1 MSLRGFSPSTLMN
14 FRRSTVRARTRHGS
28 EEHSFQAHR
37 DCEQMGAVGSSL
49 QELGNYYC
57 CMERREAARG
67 PRDRPLQQAIRHDIC
82 QRQTGVNDS
91 EKPPKPHEHTESRPM
106 LGVGT
111 LSPSFE
117 GDFVCLRGGST
128 EKDVVC
134 APAAEAQN

>member
-1 MSLRGFSPSTLMN
+1 
-14 FRRSTVRARTRHGS
+14 
-28 EEHSFQAHR
+28 
-37 DCEQMGAVGSSL
+37 MGAVGSSL

-67 PRDRPLQQAIRHDIC
+67 PRDRPLQQAIRHDVC

-106 LGVGT
+106 LSVGA

-128 EKDVVC
+128 EKGVVC
-134 APAAEAQN
+134 APAPEAQS